1 MRTRF
6 FIWALGVAGVT
17 CLIAGLAA
25 AVAGPA
31 AAAPVESRDP
41 ARASLQPWPI
51 TLTVRTVPALPGV
64 EFTFDGVQ
72 LVTNQQGVTS
82 FTQRH
87 DFSAHTLGLSHTEVA
102 VSGRRYTFLRWAGQ
116 RDPNQAFRPTVHGL
130 PMRAD
135 YTVTASF
142 ATACPV
148 SPRLV
153 EENGTPLP
161 AGEVSRITLL
171 NSLGQNVNLSPTGR
185 TWLPCGWPVYR
196 DSLLSSRSLQY
207 SVQSV
212 IVSGTNVVHGGVE
225 RFSPSQTSHLK
236 ITGFF
241 YALTITAHDAVFGS
255 GTNVVHGGVERFSP
269 SQTSHL
275 KITGFFYALTI
286 TAHDAVFGSSLGDYA
301 LLTMPD
307 RTVRKVGLGP
317 RHTATIGDLPLGDY
331 QVRVKAGSA
340 SVSAVTVHL
349 SRDRT
354 ANLTAVTRTD
364 ILIVCVALGIGVA
377 GAPLL
382 SRTRRSRVRGRIRR
396 VGSVLRRG
404 RHQTREEAG

>member
-1 MRTRF
+1 MADENTVFHQGTRRGGRY
-6 FIWALGVAGVT
+6 LPDRGTGGRGGRPV
-17 CLIAGLAA
+17 
-25 AVAGPA
+25 

-72 LVTNQQGVTS
+72 LITNQQGITS

-87 DFSAHTLGLSHTEVA
+87 DFSGHTLGLSQAEVA
-102 VSGRRYTFLRWAGQ
+102 VSGRRYMFLRWAGQ
-116 RDPNQAFRPTVHGL
+116 RDPNQAFRPTVNGL

-135 YTVTASF
+135 YTVTALF

-196 DSLLSSRSLQY
+196 DSLLSSRSVQY

-212 IVSGTNVVHGGVE
+212 IVSGTNVVHAGVE
-225 RFSPSQTSHLK
+225 RFSPSQTSHPK

-241 YALTITAHDAVFGS
+241 YALTITAHDAM
-255 GTNVVHGGVERFSP
+255 
-269 SQTSHL
+269 
-275 KITGFFYALTI
+275 
-286 TAHDAVFGSSLGDYA
+286 FGSSLGDYA

-349 SRDRT
+349 SRDKT

-404 RHQTREEAG
+404 WHQTREEAG